1 MALKNER
8 VSAPAKGSR
17 EAYELSYTK
26 ARSNLLLAAI
36 FTLVNVFLVLS
47 GSDTYF
53 LFSASIPYWAGVFGR
68 FDYEIYGVMSSLVIA
83 GVIAVVFTAVYFI
96 LWGMSKRHR
105 GWMYAAAVCFA
116 VDFLGLI
123 LLNLDLG
130 FDSSDIMDYLF
141 HVYVMI
147 YLISGSVS
155 AGKLAKMPPKEV
167 ASCDYAASPAEGE
180 AIAEPEAPAAPET
193 TDAPEAAETPAE
205 AIPTPEAPET
215 GSEIPDEE
223 NIPLVDGRKDYRG
236 QTIGANYYRGLEAVG
251 GVLSFDEAGMTF
263 RSHALN
269 IQTGDTRIEY
279 KDIERAQTRGML
291 TEISVHTKD
300 GQDHR
305 FVVFHRNDVVA
316 FLESVKG

>member
-83 GVIAVVFTAVYFI
+83 GVIAVVFTAIYFI

-130 FDSSDIMDYLF
+130 FDSSDILDYLF

-155 AGKLAKMPPKEV
+155 AGCVSSGSAGSV
-167 ASCDYAASPAEGE
+167 APSVGAVVSSVGASVSSTGE
-180 AIAEPEAPAAPET
+180 AALGLRAAATLLFTNP
-193 TDAPEAAETPAE
+193 
-205 AIPTPEAPET
+205 
-215 GSEIPDEE
+215 SSR
-223 NIPLVDGRKDYRG
+223 GR
-236 QTIGANYYRGLEAVG
+236 
-251 GVLSFDEAGMTF
+251 
-263 RSHALN
+263 
-269 IQTGDTRIEY
+269 
-279 KDIERAQTRGML
+279 
-291 TEISVHTKD
+291 
-300 GQDHR
+300 
-305 FVVFHRNDVVA
+305 
-316 FLESVKG
+316 

>member
-8 VSAPAKGSR
+8 TPAPAKGSR
-17 EAYELSYTK
+17 EAYEFSYAK

-53 LFSASIPYWAGVFGR
+53 LFSASIPYWTGAFGR
-68 FDYEIYGVMSSLVIA
+68 LDYEIYGIMSSLVIA
-83 GVIAVVFTAVYFI
+83 GVIAVVFTAAYFL

-123 LLNLDLG
+123 LLNLGLG
-130 FDSSDIMDYLF
+130 FDSSDILDYLF
-141 HVYVMI
+141 HIYVMF
-147 YLISGSVS
+147 YLISGSIS
-155 AGKLAKMPPKEV
+155 AGKLAKMPPMEV
-167 ASCDYAASPAEGE
+167 ASCDYAAPQTADEIPA
-180 AIAEPEAPAAPET
+180 APEAPADPET
-193 TDAPEAAETPAE
+193 TAAPEIAETSAE
-205 AIPTPEAPET
+205 AIPAPEAPEAD
-215 GSEIPDEE
+215 SEIPSEE

-236 QTIGANYYRGLEAVG
+236 QTIGANYYRGFEAVG
-251 GVLSFDEAGMTF
+251 GVLSFDDAGMTF

-279 KDIERAQTRGML
+279 KDIEHAQTRGML
-291 TEISVHTKD
+291 TEISVRTKD